1 MLKLNKLE
9 SVTKKRK
16 RLGRGGKRGGQC
28 GRGHKGQHARS
39 GSSGELKPFFE
50 GGQMPLSRR
59 LPRRG
64 FTNVFKT
71 NYHIINLQDLEN
83 HFENGDVVNKESLME
98 KRIIK
103 GKKASP
109 IKILG
114 KGVLTKKL
122 TITVDAY
129 SKVALQAIEKAQGE
143 ALFVK
148 EIDSG
153 SVAS

>member
-1 MLKLNKLE
+1 MLKLDKLE

-16 RLGRGGKRGGQC
+16 RVGRGGGRGGQS
-28 GRGHKGQHARS
+28 GRGHKGQRARS
-39 GSSGELKPFFE
+39 GCSGELKPFFE

-71 NYHIINLQDLEN
+71 NYHIINLQDLEY
-83 HFENGDVVNKESLME
+83 HFEDGDVVNKESLMG

-103 GKKASP
+103 GKKTFP
-109 IKILG
+109 IKVLG
-114 KGVLTKKL
+114 KGALTKKL

-129 SKVALQAIEKAQGE
+129 SKVALQAIEKAQGK

-153 SVAS
+153 IAS